1 MYFPKQGQ
9 NDHIIMKTTSTN
21 APEGALNP
29 SLCETQTEVTDPCN
43 PHLSLESVCEY
54 ACRLDSDADANIISH
69 MLMAQYMQQ
78 GLCIPE
84 LANRILGIP
93 TVRKQLKREEQYKAL
108 HPKGTLN
115 TDQLPPVL
123 RTPAAINIWQ
133 TLYTEALVD
142 EDCQTLCSRTES
154 GLMAA
159 AIAKALGIRNVWVT
173 FEELWGIRNLKSAH
187 DKAFD
192 YQNGWNF
199 QKRLDNLIH

>member
-1 MYFPKQGQ
+1 MNP
-9 NDHIIMKTTSTN
+9 ISIN

-29 SLCETQTEVTDPCN
+29 SICKIQTEVSNPCN

-54 ACRLDSDADANIISH
+54 ACHLESDADANIISH
-69 MLMAQYMQQ
+69 MLMAQYIQQ

-84 LANRILGIP
+84 LASRILSIP
-93 TVRKQLKREEQYKAL
+93 DTRKQLKREEQYKAL

-115 TDQLPPVL
+115 TDQLPPEL

-133 TLYTEALVD
+133 ALFTESLVD

-159 AIAKALGIRNVWVT
+159 AIAKKLGIRKVWVT

-192 YQNGWNF
+192 YQSGWDF
-199 QKRLDNLIH
+199 QKKLNTIIF

>member
-1 MYFPKQGQ
+1 
-9 NDHIIMKTTSTN
+9 MKTITAN

-29 SLCETQTEVTDPCN
+29 SVSEKQPVVTPPSN

-54 ACRLDSDADANIISH
+54 ACRLDNDADANIISH

-93 TVRKQLKREEQYKAL
+93 DTRKQLKREEQYKAL
-108 HPKGTLN
+108 HPQGTLN
-115 TDQLPPVL
+115 TDQLPPTL
-123 RTPAAINIWQ
+123 RTPAARDIWQ
-133 TLYTEALVD
+133 TLYAEGLVD

-159 AIAKALGIRNVWVT
+159 AIAKVLGIRNVWVT
-173 FEELWGIRNLKSAH
+173 FEELWGMSNLKSAR

>member
-1 MYFPKQGQ
+1 M
-9 NDHIIMKTTSTN
+9 NSISTN
-21 APEGALNP
+21 APEGAQNP
-29 SLCETQTEVTDPCN
+29 SIYEMQSEVTNPCN

-54 ACRLDSDADANIISH
+54 ACHLESDADANIISH
-69 MLMAQYMQQ
+69 MLMTQYMQQ

-93 TVRKQLKREEQYKAL
+93 NTRKQLKREEQYKAL

-115 TDQLPPVL
+115 TDLLPPEL

-133 TLYTEALVD
+133 TLFTESLVD
-142 EDCQTLCSRTES
+142 EECQTLCSRTES

-159 AIAKALGIRNVWVT
+159 AIAKKLGIRKVWVT
-173 FEELWGIRNLKSAH
+173 FEALWGIRNLKSAH

-192 YQNGWNF
+192 YQGCWDF
-199 QKRLDNLIH
+199 QKKLDNLIH